1 MEKISIAVL
10 QNKTEILFEDVLL
23 GRIMNLIPSDSK
35 YLVIFGMQVFRDALN
50 SKGGEGGIQHY
61 QKYYMCFAYS
71 ICRGTCFSLCPA
83 FY

>member
-23 GRIMNLIPSDSK
+23 GRITNLIPLDSK

-61 QKYYMCFAYS
+61 QKCYMCFAYS
-71 ICRGTCFSLCPA
+71 ICRGTCFLLCLT